1 MFPLST
7 KWLLRA
13 EFTASIDLDHDF
25 SPFFWAIKYLQK
37 GQKKGEKSW
46 GGDVKKLFRLAVVRA
61 SCVAMLLKPTERRLR
76 AEFTQSKHP
85 HHKFSPF
92 FYFFLEQNFKKV
104 QEKGAKSWTG
114 DDKKLFQLTVMIETS
129 LAIFFQIT
137 ERCFRAEFIASTH
150 LHHDFYPF
158 FWEIQ
163 IWPQMGSK
171 TEKKG
176 VKLCSEDV
184 NKAIW
189 NDCGEIILCVNI
201 FSKHTKALESSIH
214 REYTSWP
221 WFLPFFL
228 SSQAF
233 SRKKKKSLFAN

>member
-1 MFPLST
+1 MTFESWIHRKHRSWPRFL
-7 KWLLRA
+7 
-13 EFTASIDLDHDF
+13 
-25 SPFFWAIKYLQK
+25 PFFWAINYLQK

-163 IWPQMGSK
+163 RGLKLGQK
-171 TEKKG
+171 RRKKG
-176 VKLCSEDV
+176 WNRALRTLIKLFQLTVVRLSFV
-184 NKAIW
+184 
-189 NDCGEIILCVNI
+189 LM
-201 FSKHTKALESSIH
+201 
-214 REYTSWP
+214 
-221 WFLPFFL
+221 FLQ
-228 SSQAF
+228 ST
-233 SRKKKKSLFAN
+233 